1 MASAFLQSA
10 FRHAHDLIREEF
22 ADAEIFAWFRT
33 VRDDEDSAWVAVVC
47 QRGALRTASAG
58 LGGMVTMDT
67 DGIVINA
74 HKDAFPWPPQT
85 GDVFLLG
92 PAVTTGGT
100 TPAADLPSYCI
111 RPGMVSADIMSIY
124 HIIADKHS

>member
-10 FRHAHDLIREEF
+10 FRHAHDLIRTEF
-22 ADAEIFAWFRT
+22 SDAEIFAWFRT
-33 VRDDEDSAWVAVVC
+33 DRNDEESPWVAVVC

-58 LGGMVTMDT
+58 MGGMLAMDT

-74 HKDAFPWPPQT
+74 HKDDFPYAPRT

-92 PAVTTGGT
+92 PAATSGGT

-111 RPGMVSADIMSIY
+111 RPGMSSADILSIY
-124 HIIADKHS
+124 HISADKHS